1 MPTQRPNVL
10 FVICDELRVQ
20 AVPPTREDPT
30 VTPNLDRFAAQ
41 ALALTDVVAT
51 YPICSPYRALLLSGR
66 YPHQNG
72 VLENCNS
79 DRKGTANYLS
89 PDETCF
95 TDVLA
100 AHGYQ
105 CGYVGKWHLDHPDP
119 ASYAHTE
126 GYRRDGRVWDSF
138 TPPGPGRHG
147 CAFWY
152 AYGVYDNHFYP
163 HYWTGDGGIEERIDV
178 RGEWSVRHETD
189 VALDYLR
196 NTSGQRDPAAPFCL
210 VVSHN
215 PPHMPF
221 NRVPA
226 EYRRPY
232 SCLGPERLLNRA
244 NVRPEGRGLAAADS
258 VEGYFAAITGIDE
271 QFGRLLGCLEEQ
283 GLADD
288 TIVIFSADHGEMMG
302 SHGRIGKDVW
312 YEEAVRIPFLLRWPG
327 RVAPG
332 RDDLLLGGADV
343 YPTLLGLTGLAGA
356 IPPQVQGTNYAPL
369 LRGES
374 MPRPTSALYLQ
385 LTNAHPELGSR
396 GLRTHGH
403 TFVRIRQPGAGEQLI
418 LHDNRADP
426 YQLRNAAA
434 ANPALVRRLA
444 AELDGW
450 LERTGDP
457 WQRTAPPP
465 LPG

>member
-1 MPTQRPNVL
+1 
-10 FVICDELRVQ
+10 
-20 AVPPTREDPT
+20 
-30 VTPNLDRFAAQ
+30 
-41 ALALTDVVAT
+41 
-51 YPICSPYRALLLSGR
+51 
-66 YPHQNG
+66 
-72 VLENCNS
+72 
-79 DRKGTANYLS
+79 
-89 PDETCF
+89 
-95 TDVLA
+95 
-100 AHGYQ
+100 
-105 CGYVGKWHLDHPDP
+105 
-119 ASYAHTE
+119 
-126 GYRRDGRVWDSF
+126 
-138 TPPGPGRHG
+138 
-147 CAFWY
+147 
-152 AYGVYDNHFYP
+152 
-163 HYWTGDGGIEERIDV
+163 
-178 RGEWSVRHETD
+178 
-189 VALDYLR
+189 
-196 NTSGQRDPAAPFCL
+196 
-210 VVSHN
+210 
-215 PPHMPF
+215 MPF